1 MACPDWTEAFYLAGC
16 VGLYKYYVYL
26 LVVSC
31 GGGNSSSS
39 SISISFLPL
48 FGTMTTSLSVLSIVP
63 GCCCRLLLL
72 LLLLLSLV
80 VLVVLVV
87 LLILL
92 LELEFCNTNV
102 VAALLPTS
110 STAYSKSSI
119 VTTQSNIA
127 TASCRPLL
135 SFLFASRSTEYNE
148 TARSRAL
155 R

>member
-16 VGLYKYYVYL
+16 VGIYKYYVHL

-39 SISISFLPL
+39 SISISFLLL
-48 FGTMTTSLSVLSIVP
+48 FGTMTTSLSVLSIIP

-80 VLVVLVV
+80 VLVVL
-87 LLILL
+87 LLLL

-135 SFLFASRSTEYNE
+135 PFLFASRSTEYNE

-155 R
+155 C